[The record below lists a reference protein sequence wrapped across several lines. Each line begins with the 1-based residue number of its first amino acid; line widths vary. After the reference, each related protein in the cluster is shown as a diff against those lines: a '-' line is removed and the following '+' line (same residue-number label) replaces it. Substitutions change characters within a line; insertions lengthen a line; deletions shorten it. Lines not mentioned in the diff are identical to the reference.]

1 MSDKEKRI
9 LVLEVNSD
17 CKALKFD
24 CDPFD
29 EQDGMFC
36 DKSGR
41 YVRITEK
48 DCKKCKSPVFTGI
61 TRADAVE
68 RMAKALCHLSKKT
81 EDCNLCSICWE
92 EGCNLC
98 DFDAF
103 AEAALDALLGKETEN
118 AK

>member
-1 MSDKEKRI
+1 MKNNKEKMVI
-9 LVLEVNSD
+9 VKTNPKDGTACPLLDISNEMAPVCALDNSVPY
-17 CKALKFD
+17 CKECRKGF
-24 CDPFD
+24 
-29 EQDGMFC
+29 
-36 DKSGR
+36 S
-41 YVRITEK
+41 
-48 DCKKCKSPVFTGI
+48 
-61 TRADAVE
+61 RAEAVE
-68 RMAKALCHLSKKT
+68 RMAKALCQLSKKT